1 MANFDTIFNDNIDEE
16 DSENTQISLDY
27 SQPTQ
32 EPIVI
37 RGVGHM
43 TV

>member
-1 MANFDTIFNDNIDEE
+1 MASFDTIFNDNIEE
-16 DSENTQISLDY
+16 DDSENTQISLDY
-27 SQPTQ
+27 SQTTP

>member
-1 MANFDTIFNDNIDEE
+1 MANFDTIFDETIEE
-16 DSENTQISLDY
+16 DDHHSRISEDY
-27 SQPTQ
+27 TPVTP
-32 EPIVI
+32 EHVVI